1 MKHDDCDDPAC
12 EVCTEGG
19 RHTLRSTLSRWCS
32 HFPFSSSTLWSKK
45 GVGGSDKW
53 RSSHQQ
59 SALHAACTVCCRVRD
74 NDAAPHRLQVCGA

>member
-32 HFPFSSSTLWSKK
+32 HFPFSSSTLWEENC
-45 GVGGSDKW
+45 GGRYHMEEPST
-53 RSSHQQ
+53 
-59 SALHAACTVCCRVRD
+59 LHGACTVCCRVPD
-74 NDAAPHRLQVCGA
+74 NDAAAHRLQVCRA